1 MKKTL
6 LKKLLSLTVVAT
18 LLAMPLTGCVSTSSS
33 TTATATHEC
42 FNTVVTLT
50 INSCSGD
57 ESADDIINECFGLC
71 YNYEKLFSR
80 TKDSSDVSA
89 INNSNGQPVEVK
101 PVVAELIEDSIYYS
115 ELSNGAFDITIAP
128 LSILWNITGDNPS
141 VPSSDDITNALSH
154 VNYKN
159 ISVNDSTV
167 TLADPEA
174 KIDLGGIAKGF
185 VADKIKSYM
194 VQTGV
199 TSAIINLG
207 GNIVT
212 IGGKKNGGDFNIGIQ
227 KPFGSS
233 EEYSAIVKG
242 SNLSIVT
249 SGSYE
254 RYFKQDGKI
263 YHHILDT
270 KTGYPVDNR
279 LLSVTIISE
288 DSLSG
293 DALSTTCFA
302 LGVKKGMRLIEN
314 TPGIEAVF
322 IDKDY
327 TIHSSS
333 GLVMDEGEDGVP
345 TISVVSPESLTE
357 EANEAE

>member
-1 MKKTL
+1 M
-6 LKKLLSLTVVAT
+6 
-18 LLAMPLTGCVSTSSS
+18 
-33 TTATATHEC
+33 
-42 FNTVVTLT
+42 
-50 INSCSGD
+50 
-57 ESADDIINECFGLC
+57 
-71 YNYEKLFSR
+71 
-80 TKDSSDVSA
+80 
-89 INNSNGQPVEVK
+89 
-101 PVVAELIEDSIYYS
+101 
-115 ELSNGAFDITIAP
+115 
-128 LSILWNITGDNPS
+128 
-141 VPSSDDITNALSH
+141 SH
-154 VNYKN
+154 VNYEN

-212 IGGKKNGGDFNIGIQ
+212 IGGKKNSGNFNIGIQ

-293 DALSTTCFA
+293 DALSTSCFA
-302 LGVKKGMRLIEN
+302 LGLKKGMRLIEN
-314 TPGIEAVF
+314 TPEIEALF

-327 TIHSSS
+327 KIHTSS
-333 GLVMDEGEDGVP
+333 GLVMNEGEDGVP
-345 TISVVSPESLTE
+345 TISVISPESLTE

>member
-1 MKKTL
+1 ML
-6 LKKLLSLTVVAT
+6 QLVA
-18 LLAMPLTGCVSTSSS
+18 
-33 TTATATHEC
+33 
-42 FNTVVTLT
+42 
-50 INSCSGD
+50 
-57 ESADDIINECFGLC
+57 
-71 YNYEKLFSR
+71 
-80 TKDSSDVSA
+80 
-89 INNSNGQPVEVK
+89 
-101 PVVAELIEDSIYYS
+101 
-115 ELSNGAFDITIAP
+115 
-128 LSILWNITGDNPS
+128 
-141 VPSSDDITNALSH
+141 
-154 VNYKN
+154 
-159 ISVNDSTV
+159 
-167 TLADPEA
+167 
-174 KIDLGGIAKGF
+174 
-185 VADKIKSYM
+185 
-194 VQTGV
+194 
-199 TSAIINLG
+199 
-207 GNIVT
+207 
-212 IGGKKNGGDFNIGIQ
+212 KKNGGNFNIGIQ

-302 LGVKKGMRLIEN
+302 LGLKKGMRLIEN
-314 TPGIEAVF
+314 TPEIEAVF

-327 TIHSSS
+327 TIHTSS
-333 GLVMDEGEDGVP
+333 GLVLDEGEDGVP

-357 EANEAE
+357 EVNEAE

>member
-1 MKKTL
+1 M
-6 LKKLLSLTVVAT
+6 
-18 LLAMPLTGCVSTSSS
+18 
-33 TTATATHEC
+33 

-154 VNYKN
+154 VNYEN

-194 VQTGV
+194 IQTGV

-212 IGGKKNGGDFNIGIQ
+212 IGGKKNGGNFNIGIQ

-242 SNLSIVT
+242 SNLSIV
-249 SGSYE
+249 
-254 RYFKQDGKI
+254 
-263 YHHILDT
+263 
-270 KTGYPVDNR
+270 TGYPVDNR

-302 LGVKKGMRLIEN
+302 LGLKKGMRLIEN
-314 TPGIEAVF
+314 TPEIEAVF

-327 TIHSSS
+327 TIHTSS
-333 GLVMDEGEDGVP
+333 GLVLDEGEDGVP
-345 TISVVSPESLTE
+345 TISVVSPKSLTKE
-357 EANEAE
+357 VNEAE